1 MFSYI
6 SCSELKA
13 ASRAWLKFPVAR
25 SELNDC
31 YTCSAEGRKEEPKEL
46 SVSNVGGAFNMEMTD
61 RCLISCH
68 INVLWTKQSS
78 ALTLLHFA
86 ALAPHIAV
94 GSIQ

>member
-13 ASRAWLKFPVAR
+13 ASRAWLKFLVAR
-25 SELNDC
+25 SELNDR

-46 SVSNVGGAFNMEMTD
+46 SVEQRWWGFQYEMTD

-86 ALAPHIAV
+86 VLAPHIPV